1 MTQGKCFFQKQILSD
16 STTSFES
23 QAYLFAS
30 FCAFPAIRYTS
41 ANSADQN
48 PLKKLKVP

>member
-23 QAYLFAS
+23 QVYFFYVFLLIS
-30 FCAFPAIRYTS
+30 SIRYNS
-41 ANSADQN
+41 VNSADQN
-48 PLKKLKVP
+48 PLKN